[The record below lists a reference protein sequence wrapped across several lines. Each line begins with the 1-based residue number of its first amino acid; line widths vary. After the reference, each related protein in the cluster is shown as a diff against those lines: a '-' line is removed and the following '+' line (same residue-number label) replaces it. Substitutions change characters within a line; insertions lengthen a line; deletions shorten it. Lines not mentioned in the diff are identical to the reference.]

1 MDRDKIKNLVGII
14 KRLTEVE
21 SEELLEKD
29 FYLTN
34 LLSEISKTD
43 LGKRLIFKGG
53 TALAKAYLDHAR
65 ISEDLDFNW
74 RDRKEFEGLSKS
86 KIKKICSIKITEIG
100 ETLVDMATQ
109 YDMDFKVEKDNKDY
123 IQMRSNGKQATF
135 KIWYDSVFRE
145 RNFVKLEIS
154 FMEST
159 IFPTKRM
166 ALKSIFDPASLREED
181 RTYLKDILSSY
192 ESKVFFEIFDIKEI
206 LSEKIRALLTR
217 RKIKTRDILDVYLIQ
232 KRYNTSMKTFRSESI
247 EKLIF
252 AIKNYEK
259 YKENFDNITE
269 HELKKDNL
277 LLEDVRRLLVIEI
290 DMKDF
295 NTFVDKFLVYIND
308 LIKEVKEEMK

>member
-1 MDRDKIKNLVGII
+1 VDRNKIKNLIKII
-14 KRLTEVE
+14 KRLTKVE

-29 FYLTN
+29 FYLTI
-34 LLSEISKTD
+34 LLSEISKTN
-43 LGKRLIFKGG
+43 LGKKLIFKEG

-74 RDRKEFEGLSKS
+74 RERDEFFGLSGK
-86 KIKKICSIKITEIG
+86 KIRKICSIKITEIG
-100 ETLVDMATQ
+100 ETLAGITTQ
-109 YDMDFKVEKDNKDY
+109 YNMDFKVEKDNKDY

-135 KIWYDSVFRE
+135 KIWYDSVFGE
-145 RNFVKLEIS
+145 RNFIKLEIS

-166 ALKSIFDPASLREED
+166 ALKSIFDLASLKEED
-181 RTYLKDILSSY
+181 RTYLKDILVSY
-192 ESKVFFEIFDIKEI
+192 ESQVFFEVFDIKEI
-206 LSEKIRALLTR
+206 LSEKTRALLTR

-232 KRYNTSMKTFRSESI
+232 KKYNVGIKTFRSESK

-259 YKENFDNITE
+259 YKENFDNLTK
-269 HELKKDNL
+269 HELTRERV
-277 LLEDVRRLLVIEI
+277 LLENVRPLLVI
-290 DMKDF
+290 DMDMNDF
-295 NTFVDKFLVYIND
+295 NTFVDKFLVYINE